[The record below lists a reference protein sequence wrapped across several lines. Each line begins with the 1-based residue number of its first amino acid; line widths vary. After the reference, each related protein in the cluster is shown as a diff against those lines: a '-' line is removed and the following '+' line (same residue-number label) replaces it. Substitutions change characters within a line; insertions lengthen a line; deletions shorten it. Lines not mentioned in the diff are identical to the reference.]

1 MENEVKVVLRGQFQ
15 YFFNIMEDF
24 KVEMFEGEYNR
35 PFIKYISLTN
45 EQCASVETKLRQV
58 FLIPKDRDILKW
70 IEERKIYEDGF
81 NAKLDSFKLK
91 NFLDKIS
98 ICPKLKVYINW
109 SDFKDIDVLDLEDV
123 LRYFY
128 DIWFPGMDDIE
139 IFDETFNWLVSIR
152 HDGVVSYV
160 FR

>member
-1 MENEVKVVLRGQFQ
+1 
-15 YFFNIMEDF
+15 MEDF

-139 IFDETFNWLVSIR
+139 IFDETFNWLASIR

>member
-1 MENEVKVVLRGQFQ
+1 M
-15 YFFNIMEDF
+15 
-24 KVEMFEGEYNR
+24 
-35 PFIKYISLTN
+35 
-45 EQCASVETKLRQV
+45 
-58 FLIPKDRDILKW
+58 
-70 IEERKIYEDGF
+70 
-81 NAKLDSFKLK
+81 
-91 NFLDKIS
+91 
-98 ICPKLKVYINW
+98 YINW